1 MTVRSSYASSNAA
14 HGIQYTRFTSDY
26 LVSGA
31 YDWMMTCEQSQEA
44 ITNLYKDEYYSR
56 PENVG
61 IRESMKRKFLRHTPY
76 ECVVEA

>member
-1 MTVRSSYASSNAA
+1 MPLLMLLMAFSTQEV
-14 HGIQYTRFTSDY
+14 TSDY

-61 IRESMKRKFLRHTPY
+61 IRESMKKKFLRHTPY
-76 ECVVEA
+76 ECAVEI

>member
-1 MTVRSSYASSNAA
+1 MPLLMLLMAFSTQEV
-14 HGIQYTRFTSDY
+14 TRDY

-76 ECVVEA
+76 ECAVEI